1 MDLATVALT
10 SVGKPTFAVGSVVLL
25 MYALCV
31 FLPGGLSSF
40 KQNHENLCDNSLQ
53 LQECR
58 EVGGGA
64 SAASSM
70 LPQSVPTTPDIENAE
85 LTPILPF
92 LFLGN
97 EQDAQDL
104 DTMQRLNIGYIINV
118 TTHLP
123 LYHYEKGLFNY
134 KRLPATDSNK
144 QNLRQYFEEAFEFIV
159 KEGNTDLPLPPL
171 PPPHRLSLSPTE
183 EAHQCGKGLLIHCQ
197 AGVSRSATIVIAYL
211 MKHTRMT
218 MTDAYKFVKGKRPII
233 SPNLNFMGQLLEFE
247 EDLNNGVTPRILTP
261 KLMGMETVV

>member
-1 MDLATVALT
+1 MGKVAFSANSEVLGRVILT
-10 SVGKPTFAVGSVVLL
+10 FCVL
-25 MYALCV
+25 V
-31 FLPGGLSSF
+31 PGGLSSF

-70 LPQSVPTTPDIENAE
+70 LPQSIPTTPDIENAE

-104 DTMQRLNIGYIINV
+104 DTMQRLNIGYVINV

-144 QNLRQYFEEAFEFIV
+144 QNLRQYFEEAFEFI
-159 KEGNTDLPLPPL
+159 GNYLP
-171 PPPHRLSLSPTE
+171 
-183 EAHQCGKGLLIHCQ
+183 
-197 AGVSRSATIVIAYL
+197 
-211 MKHTRMT
+211 
-218 MTDAYKFVKGKRPII
+218 
-233 SPNLNFMGQLLEFE
+233 
-247 EDLNNGVTPRILTP
+247 
-261 KLMGMETVV
+261 

>member
-1 MDLATVALT
+1 MQPPKFVLGLPTDFRLYFDFLSKKCNKHLHTFILPPALKFEEGVILT
-10 SVGKPTFAVGSVVLL
+10 S
-25 MYALCV
+25 CV
-31 FLPGGLSSF
+31 CVPGGLSSF

-70 LPQSVPTTPDIENAE
+70 LPQSIPSTPDIENAE

-104 DTMQRLNIGYIINV
+104 DTMQRLNIGYVINV

-144 QNLRQYFEEAFEFIV
+144 QNLRQYFEEAFEFI
-159 KEGNTDLPLPPL
+159 GNYLPRGSLIFCLPFPSSFFALISDPRFL
-171 PPPHRLSLSPTE
+171 PELQKSSADVFLGSPTWR
-183 EAHQCGKGLLIHCQ
+183 
-197 AGVSRSATIVIAYL
+197 GVFS
-211 MKHTRMT
+211 
-218 MTDAYKFVKGKRPII
+218 
-233 SPNLNFMGQLLEFE
+233 
-247 EDLNNGVTPRILTP
+247 
-261 KLMGMETVV
+261 

>member
-1 MDLATVALT
+1 MCICNSAHLLLWGQWQFLLALKFEGWSFSLSFV
-10 SVGKPTFAVGSVVLL
+10 FA
-25 MYALCV
+25 
-31 FLPGGLSSF
+31 PGGLSSF

-70 LPQSVPTTPDIENAE
+70 LPQSIPTTPDIENAE

-104 DTMQRLNIGYIINV
+104 DTMQRLNIGYVINV

-144 QNLRQYFEEAFEFIV
+144 QNLRQYFEEAFEFI
-159 KEGNTDLPLPPL
+159 GNYLPWGPLILHLPFPSSFCFEIKARVYAGLAESL
-171 PPPHRLSLSPTE
+171 PW
-183 EAHQCGKGLLIHCQ
+183 
-197 AGVSRSATIVIAYL
+197 GVSRL
-211 MKHTRMT
+211 
-218 MTDAYKFVKGKRPII
+218 F
-233 SPNLNFMGQLLEFE
+233 
-247 EDLNNGVTPRILTP
+247 GVTAH
-261 KLMGMETVV
+261 

>member
-1 MDLATVALT
+1 MCLCKNALNV
-10 SVGKPTFAVGSVVLL
+10 SGDSGIFCNSEVPGMVIVTF
-25 MYALCV
+25 CV
-31 FLPGGLSSF
+31 FAPGGLSSF

-64 SAASSM
+64 SAAPSK
-70 LPQSVPTTPDIENAE
+70 LPQSIPTTPDIENAE

-104 DTMQRLNIGYIINV
+104 DTMQRLNIGYVINV

-144 QNLRQYFEEAFEFIV
+144 QNLRQYFEEAFEFI
-159 KEGNTDLPLPPL
+159 GNYLP
-171 PPPHRLSLSPTE
+171 R
-183 EAHQCGKGLLIHCQ
+183 GLL
-197 AGVSRSATIVIAYL
+197 VFYL
-211 MKHTRMT
+211 
-218 MTDAYKFVKGKRPII
+218 PC
-233 SPNLNFMGQLLEFE
+233 
-247 EDLNNGVTPRILTP
+247 P
-261 KLMGMETVV
+261 KAFALI

>member
-1 MDLATVALT
+1 MISSASSEVLGVVILT
-10 SVGKPTFAVGSVVLL
+10 F
-25 MYALCV
+25 CV
-31 FLPGGLSSF
+31 FVPGGLSSF

-58 EVGGGA
+58 EVGSGA

-70 LPQSVPTTPDIENAE
+70 LPQSIPSTPDIENAE

-104 DTMQRLNIGYIINV
+104 DVMQRLNIGYVINV

-144 QNLRQYFEEAFEFIV
+144 QNLRQYFEEAFEFI
-159 KEGNTDLPLPPL
+159 GNYLLRGGHIFRLPFLSGSGLDIKSKIYACVAKKAPLRCFWALPPGAAKVF
-171 PPPHRLSLSPTE
+171 S
-183 EAHQCGKGLLIHCQ
+183 
-197 AGVSRSATIVIAYL
+197 
-211 MKHTRMT
+211 
-218 MTDAYKFVKGKRPII
+218 
-233 SPNLNFMGQLLEFE
+233 
-247 EDLNNGVTPRILTP
+247 
-261 KLMGMETVV
+261 